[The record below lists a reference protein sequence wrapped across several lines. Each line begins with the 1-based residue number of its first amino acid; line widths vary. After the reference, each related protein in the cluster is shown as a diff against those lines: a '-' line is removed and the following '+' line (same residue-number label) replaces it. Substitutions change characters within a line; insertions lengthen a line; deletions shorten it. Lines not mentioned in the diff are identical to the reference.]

1 MPWIKMIDPGEAEGD
16 LAGLYRKYQEPDGTV
31 DNILAIHSLNPKSM
45 QAHFDLYKVCMY
57 GKSDLSRRQRE
68 MIAVVVS
75 AANQCH
81 Y

>member
-1 MPWIKMIDPGEAEGD
+1 MAWIKVIKETVAEGR
-16 LAGLYRKYQEPDGTV
+16 LKEAYENHMTAEGTV
-31 DNILAIHSLNPKSM
+31 DNILKIHSLNPASLEGHTQFYRTLM
-45 QAHFDLYKVCMY
+45 F
-57 GKSDLSRRQRE
+57 GKSDLSRMQRE